1 MHTEYILLSF
11 VVLFLLGY
19 LVYTIAYPEKF

>member
-1 MHTEYILLSF
+1 MHTEYVLLSI
-11 VVLFLLGY
+11 VVVFLLIY